1 MTRTVVHLS
10 DLHFGR
16 TDPRIVAALEETVTR
31 LAPAV
36 VVVSG
41 DLTQRARPAQFAEA
55 QRFLASLPYP
65 QVVVPGNHDV
75 PLYNLI
81 ARLARPLA
89 RYRRMVTPNLQP
101 HLVQDDL
108 AVFGLNTTRSWTVK
122 GGLARPTDIQRV
134 SDALQRL
141 GDRVIKMVV
150 AHHPFGVTS
159 DEVPVVE
166 HGPQDAALAALT
178 EAGADVFLTG
188 HLHISYA
195 ERRAASV
202 QAGGRTAIVLGAG
215 TATST
220 RVRGEPNAF
229 NVLRV
234 HERRIAIERFDWN
247 AAAGAFRPEPALAF
261 ERTPSGW
268 SAVATAPIPVAN
280 PPASSRP

>member
-1 MTRTVVHLS
+1 MSTVVHLS

-16 TDPRIVAALEETVTR
+16 TDPRVVAALEDTVTR
-31 LAPAV
+31 LAPSV

-41 DLTQRARPAQFAEA
+41 DLTQRARTAQFAEA
-55 QRFLASLPYP
+55 QRFLASLPCP

-75 PLYNLI
+75 PLYNI
-81 ARLARPLA
+81 AARLARPLA
-89 RYRRMVTPNLQP
+89 RYRRLVTPNLQP
-101 HLVQDDL
+101 HVVREDL

-122 GGLARPTDIQRV
+122 GGLARPMDVRRV
-134 SDALQRL
+134 SDALRGL
-141 GDRVIKMVV
+141 DESVVKIVV

-159 DEVPVVE
+159 ADAPLAE
-166 HGPQDAALAALT
+166 HGPHDAAMAALT

-188 HLHISYA
+188 HLHVSYA
-195 ERRAASV
+195 GRRAARF

-234 HERRIAIERFDWN
+234 NESRIAIERFDWSAP
-247 AAAGAFRPEPALAF
+247 AAAFRPQPPIAF
-261 ERTPSGW
+261 ERTLSGW
-268 SAVATAPIPVAN
+268 SATATAPTLVTN
-280 PPASSRP
+280 PLAPARP